1 MRNATCRDPSHDAIT
16 CARGILAPEVALA
29 RREGGTMRI
38 PGSGADTPPA
48 TVGRESTLSA
58 DLNVTGTISGQDL
71 DVLGHF
77 EGELRLAGKLRTG
90 GASRVKAVVK
100 AKSVEIEGEFEGEV
114 RADSLHLAPT
124 ARARGTFVATRLVI
138 EEGAVFHGAVNR
150 EQPASAAPVVPGVP
164 PSATVED
171 TLTASAAI

>member
-1 MRNATCRDPSHDAIT
+1 MR
-16 CARGILAPEVALA
+16 
-29 RREGGTMRI
+29 M

-48 TVGRESTLSA
+48 TGGRESTLSA

-90 GASRVKAVVK
+90 GASHVKAVVK
-100 AKSVEIEGEFEGEV
+100 AKAVEIEGEFEGEV

-124 ARARGTFVATRLVI
+124 ARARGTFVAKRLVI

-150 EQPASAAPVVPGVP
+150 EQPASSAPAVPGVP
-164 PSATVED
+164 PTATVED